1 MRVLIADLI
10 GLVLVFGVLS
20 VGVVGL
26 RSSDV
31 PGILWVV
38 AYLVVGVI
46 AVGIWHSEKWPAA
59 VKTCLMLAA
68 GSVVMGAISY
78 AVDTLVVLFVHP
90 EGSIWS
96 LGTKAR
102 GPFGFFITV
111 GLCPGLTTFA
121 LGGALRAMFLLQPTN
136 RSTRTD

>member
-1 MRVLIADLI
+1 MRLLIADLI
-10 GLVLVFGVLS
+10 GLLLVFGVLS
-20 VGVVGL
+20 VAVVGL

-38 AYLVVGVI
+38 VYLVVGVI

-59 VKTCLMLAA
+59 MKTCLTLAGA
-68 GSVVMGAISY
+68 SVVLGAISY
-78 AVDTLVVLFVHP
+78 TVDTVVVLFAHP
-90 EGSIWS
+90 GGSIWS
-96 LGTKAR
+96 LGTRAR

-121 LGGALRAMFLLQPTN
+121 LGGALRALFLPSTS
-136 RSTRTD
+136 RYTRTD